1 MKRDRFRESREP
13 NVSRLR
19 PLFRSRRAR
28 MVMTTLKSS
37 ARTDPGRVRG
47 NNEDAFLA
55 DPDRGIFL
63 VVDGIGGHAAG
74 EKAAAIAIE
83 RIRARLERQTG
94 APEARIREAIALA
107 NNEILTAARSNPEWE
122 GMACVLTL
130 ALVENG
136 MAHIGHV
143 GDSRLYLI
151 RRGEIRKVTRDH
163 SPVGEREDS
172 GEIGEA
178 EAMRHPRRNEVF
190 RDVGSEK
197 HAPDDPGFIDI
208 ERVPFDA
215 ESALLLC
222 SDGLSDQVPA
232 SEIQRAVERNAGDP
246 DAAARDLV
254 DAANRAGGKDNVT
267 VVIVEGERFTAPA
280 APAAKP
286 KSKRAF
292 AIAAIAFNL
301 ALAGALL
308 YGVFRPKPA
317 VVIEPR
323 TLSAGA
329 GTTYATIAAALD
341 AARNGDT
348 VEVLPGEYRERVVLK
363 SGVTLRSRLAREA
376 HLIAPPLNNVA
387 VTASGV
393 QNARLSGF
401 LIAADAQN
409 PLDTGIVL
417 DNSPVE
423 IVNVEI
429 QGPAVGI
436 RIRGPRTP
444 ELEGNAIRD
453 CTQAG
458 VAMAG
463 AITPLLSHNSFQ
475 RNKTAFLLS
484 DGARPELIGNV
495 FEKSPIALPPDALAT
510 VREHNF
516 LLDQKPS
523 TRGAAKGGRKE

>member
-1 MKRDRFRESREP
+1 
-13 NVSRLR
+13 
-19 PLFRSRRAR
+19 

-47 NNEDAFLA
+47 NNEDAFHA
-55 DPDRGIFL
+55 DPDRGIF
-63 VVDGIGGHAAG
+63 VIVDGIGGHAAG

-94 APEARIREAIALA
+94 AAETRIREAVTLA
-107 NNEILTAARSNPEWE
+107 NNEIFAAARSNPAWQ

-130 ALVENG
+130 ALIENG
-136 MAHIGHV
+136 IAHIGHV

-163 SPVGEREDS
+163 SPIGEREDA

-190 RDVGSEK
+190 RDVGSEN
-197 HAPDDPGFIDI
+197 HAPDDPNFIDI
-208 ERVPFDA
+208 ERLPFDA

-232 SEIQRAVERNAGDP
+232 SEIQRSVERHAGDP
-246 DAAARDLV
+246 DAAARELV

-280 APAAKP
+280 TQPAKP

-292 AIAAIAFNL
+292 AIAATLFNL
-301 ALAGALL
+301 AIAGVLL
-308 YGVFRPKPA
+308 YEVFQPKPP

-323 TLSAGA
+323 TIAAGA
-329 GTTYATIAAALD
+329 GAQYPTIAAALD

-376 HLIAPPLNNVA
+376 RLIASPLNNTAVA
-387 VTASGV
+387 ATGV
-393 QNARLSGF
+393 QSARFTGF

-409 PLDTGIVL
+409 PLDVGIL
-417 DNSPVE
+417 LENSAVE

-436 RIRGPRTP
+436 QIRGPRTP
-444 ELEGNAIRD
+444 ELEGNSIRD

-458 VAMAG
+458 MAIEG
-463 AITPLLSHNSFQ
+463 AVTPLLSHNSFQ
-475 RNKTAFLLS
+475 RNKTAIILR
-484 DGARPELIGNV
+484 DGATPELAGNV
-495 FEKSPIALPPDALAT
+495 FEKSPLDLPPNLLAT
-510 VREHNF
+510 IREHNF
-516 LLDQKPS
+516 LLDQKPPV
-523 TRGAAKGGRKE
+523 RRIAPAKGGREQ